1 MSSAHRA
8 LLQRCGAIIL
18 FVGICLGALI
28 YWSAPPA
35 TDAPID
41 ADSALPPDDSRRYA
55 HDTQVYFG
63 KTGALADKWT
73 RTLAGWGKPR
83 PLGITVIVVSG
94 LLAGGC
100 WWTAQRGASRES

>member
-1 MSSAHRA
+1 MSPGHRA
-8 LLQRCGAIIL
+8 LFQRCGAIIL

-35 TDAPID
+35 VDAPGY
-41 ADSALPPDDSRRYA
+41 ADSALAPDDSRRYA
-55 HDTQVYFG
+55 HDTEVYFG

-73 RTLAGWGKPR
+73 RTLADWGKPR
-83 PLGITVIVVSG
+83 PLGITIVLVSV

-100 WWTAQRGASRES
+100 FWAAQRRE